1 MALVVQK
8 YGGTSVGTPERI
20 ESVASQIKERVLKGD
35 KLVVVVSAMMHTTD
49 ELLSLAHSISDNPP
63 ERELDMLLTA
73 GERISMALLSIA
85 LRKLGVDAI
94 SFTGS
99 QSGIITDNCHT
110 RARIVEIKP
119 ERIIGELE
127 KGKVVIVAGFQGV
140 SAGREVTTLG
150 RGGSDTT
157 AVALATAIGADV
169 CEMYKNV
176 PGVFTADP
184 SIVDGAKPHFTIPF
198 EQMLDYAYFGAD
210 IVHPRAVELAWAHN
224 IKIIVR
230 SSTDNGQETVIQ
242 EVQPME
248 TPNITGVSI
257 RNNITYFNVLLD
269 NEADELFRIFEKERI
284 NLDEVDML
292 HLGRGRYSLCFWVPD
307 ERKEH
312 LLRLLP
318 RFNPEVRDDLSLVAI
333 VGHNISWRVELVSD
347 VMKIARGFP
356 VERVRTTHTSITLL
370 VEKGFAE
377 ELARKLHERL
387 VK

>member
-8 YGGTSVGTPERI
+8 YGGTSVGTPARI

-85 LRKLGVDAI
+85 LRKAGVDAI

-184 SIVDGAKPHFTIPF
+184 SIIDEAKLHPAIPF

-210 IVHPRAVELAWAHN
+210 IVHPRAVELAWTHN

-230 SSTDNGQETVIQ
+230 SSSRQGKETIIR

-248 TPNITGVSI
+248 TPEITGVSM
-257 RNNITYFNVLLD
+257 RNNIIYFKFLLD
-269 NEADELFRIFEKERI
+269 NKGDELFRIFERERI

-292 HLGRGRYSLCFWVPD
+292 RLGDDRYSLCFWVPD
-307 ERKEH
+307 EKKEH
-312 LLRLLP
+312 LLHLLP
-318 RFNPEVRDDLSLVAI
+318 GFNPDVRDDLSLVAV
-333 VGHNISWRVELVSD
+333 VGHNISWRAELVSD
-347 VMKIARGFP
+347 VMKIAADFP
-356 VERVRTTHTSITLL
+356 VERVKTTHTSITLL
-370 VEKGFAE
+370 VEKNYAE
-377 ELARKLHERL
+377 KLARKLHERL
-387 VK
+387 IR